1 MSRVGSGDT
10 LEVKPSNNVY
20 TVLAGVAFLASL
32 LALIIVFVQQKAI
45 FNAGLF

>member
-1 MSRVGSGDT
+1 MSRLGSADT

-32 LALIIVFVQQKAI
+32 LALIVVFVQQKAI